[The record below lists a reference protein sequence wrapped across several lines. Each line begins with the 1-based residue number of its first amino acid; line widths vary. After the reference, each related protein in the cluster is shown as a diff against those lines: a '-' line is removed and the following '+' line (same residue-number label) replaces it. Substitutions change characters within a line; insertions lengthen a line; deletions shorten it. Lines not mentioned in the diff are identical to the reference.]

1 MKKQRRI
8 FRTLIS
14 YLSFFSMIALTVTA
28 TVLIFSEVNEIY
40 SSDKGTVSII
50 MLVVCLVLSLL
61 ITTVDLLRR
70 KLTVGRSVEDILD
83 ATQSISEGNFRVRL
97 TPRHSYNKFDDYDK
111 IMYNLNTMASE
122 LSKSEMLK
130 NDFIS
135 NVSHEMKTPLSII
148 RNYASALADEK
159 LDTETREK
167 YTAILIQTTDRLTT
181 LVANIL
187 KLNKLENQQIMSEMT
202 EVRLDESL
210 IQSILEFEEMIES
223 KGIELDCDID
233 EMTIVTSPSHLEIV
247 WNNLLSNAIKFT
259 PSGGKISVSL
269 KNADGRAI
277 VKIADNGMGMTK
289 ETGAHIFDKFYQGDT
304 SHAKEGNGLGL
315 ALVKKVI
322 DILGGSIS
330 VESEL
335 GKGATFIVI
344 INGATDEK

>member
-1 MKKQRRI
+1 
-8 FRTLIS
+8 
-14 YLSFFSMIALTVTA
+14 MIALTVTA

-61 ITTVDLLRR
+61 ITTADSLRR
-70 KLTVGRSVEDILD
+70 KLTIGRSVEDILD

-111 IMYNLNTMASE
+111 IMYNLNTMAAE

-148 RNYASALADEK
+148 RNYATALSDEK
-159 LDTETREK
+159 LDPDTRAK

-181 LVANIL
+181 LVTNIL

-210 IQSILEFEEMIES
+210 IQSILEFEELIEN

-269 KNADGRAI
+269 KNDNSRAI

-289 ETGAHIFDKFYQGDT
+289 ETGFHIFDKFYQGDT

-335 GKGATFIVI
+335 GKGATFTVV
-344 INGATDEK
+344 INGVIDEQ

>member
-1 MKKQRRI
+1 
-8 FRTLIS
+8 
-14 YLSFFSMIALTVTA
+14 MIVLTVTA
-28 TVLIFSEVNEIY
+28 TVIIYSAVNDLY

-61 ITTVDLLRR
+61 ITTIDSLRR
-70 KLTVGRSVEDILD
+70 KLTIGRSVEDILE

-111 IMYNLNTMASE
+111 IMYNLNTMAVE

-148 RNYASALADEK
+148 RNYVSALSDEK
-159 LDTETREK
+159 LDAETRSK
-167 YTAILIQTTDRLTT
+167 YTTILIQTTDRLTA
-181 LVANIL
+181 LVTNIL
-187 KLNKLENQQIMSEMT
+187 KLNKLENQQIMPEMT
-202 EVRLDESL
+202 AVRLDESL
-210 IQSILEFEEMIES
+210 VQSILEFEELIED
-223 KGIELDCDID
+223 KKIELECDID

-259 PSGGKISVSL
+259 SSGGKISVTL
-269 KNADGRAI
+269 KKIDDRAI
-277 VKIADNGMGMTK
+277 VKISDNGTGMTK

-335 GKGATFIVI
+335 GKGATFTVI
-344 INGATDEK
+344 INGVIDEQ

>member
-1 MKKQRRI
+1 
-8 FRTLIS
+8 
-14 YLSFFSMIALTVTA
+14 MIALTVTA

-61 ITTVDLLRR
+61 ITTADSLRR
-70 KLTVGRSVEDILD
+70 KLTIGRSVEDILD

-111 IMYNLNTMASE
+111 IMYNLNTMAAE

-148 RNYASALADEK
+148 RNYASALSDEK
-159 LDTETREK
+159 LDSDTRAK

-181 LVANIL
+181 LVTNIL
-187 KLNKLENQQIMSEMT
+187 KLNKLENQQIMYEMSEI
-202 EVRLDESL
+202 RLDESL
-210 IQSILEFEEMIES
+210 IQSILEFEELIEN

-289 ETGAHIFDKFYQGDT
+289 ETGSHIFDKFYQGDT

-335 GKGATFIVI
+335 GKGATFTVV
-344 INGATDEK
+344 INGVTDEQ

>member
-1 MKKQRRI
+1 MKKQRRF

-14 YLSFFSMIALTVTA
+14 YFSFFFMIVLTVTA
-28 TVLIFSEVNEIY
+28 TVIIYSAVNDLY

-61 ITTVDLLRR
+61 ITTIDSLRR
-70 KLTVGRSVEDILD
+70 KLTIGRSVEDILE

-111 IMYNLNTMASE
+111 IMYNLNTMAVE

-148 RNYASALADEK
+148 RNYVSALSDEK
-159 LDTETREK
+159 LDAETRSK
-167 YTAILIQTTDRLTT
+167 YTTILIQTTDRLTA
-181 LVANIL
+181 LVTNIL
-187 KLNKLENQQIMSEMT
+187 KLNKLENQQIMPEMT
-202 EVRLDESL
+202 AVRLDESL
-210 IQSILEFEEMIES
+210 VQSILEFEELIED
-223 KGIELDCDID
+223 KKIELECDID

-259 PSGGKISVSL
+259 SSGGKISVTL
-269 KNADGRAI
+269 KKIDDRAI
-277 VKIADNGMGMTK
+277 VKISDNGTGMTK

-335 GKGATFIVI
+335 GKGATFTVI
-344 INGATDEK
+344 INGVIDEQ

>member
-1 MKKQRRI
+1 
-8 FRTLIS
+8 
-14 YLSFFSMIALTVTA
+14 MIALTVTA

-61 ITTVDLLRR
+61 ITTADSLRR
-70 KLTVGRSVEDILD
+70 KLTIGRSVEDILD

-111 IMYNLNTMASE
+111 IMYNLNTMAAE

-148 RNYASALADEK
+148 RNYASALSDEK
-159 LDTETREK
+159 LDSDTRAK

-181 LVANIL
+181 LVTNIL
-187 KLNKLENQQIMSEMT
+187 KLNKLENQQIMSETT

-210 IQSILEFEEMIES
+210 IQSILEFEELIEN

-233 EMTIVTSPSHLEIV
+233 EMTIATSPSHLEIV

-269 KNADGRAI
+269 KNDNSRAI

-289 ETGAHIFDKFYQGDT
+289 ETGSHIFDKFYQGDT

-335 GKGATFIVI
+335 GKGATFTVV
-344 INGATDEK
+344 INGVTDEQ

>member
-1 MKKQRRI
+1 
-8 FRTLIS
+8 
-14 YLSFFSMIALTVTA
+14 MIALTVTA

-61 ITTVDLLRR
+61 ITTADSLRR
-70 KLTVGRSVEDILD
+70 KLTIGRSVEDILD

-111 IMYNLNTMASE
+111 IMYNLNTMAAE

-148 RNYASALADEK
+148 CNYASALSDEK
-159 LDTETREK
+159 LDSDTRAK

-181 LVANIL
+181 LVTNIL
-187 KLNKLENQQIMSEMT
+187 KLNKLENQQIMSETT

-210 IQSILEFEEMIES
+210 IQSILEFEELIEN

-233 EMTIVTSPSHLEIV
+233 EMTIATSPSHLEIV

-269 KNADGRAI
+269 KNDNSRAI

-289 ETGAHIFDKFYQGDT
+289 ETGSHIFDKFYQGDT

-335 GKGATFIVI
+335 GKGATFTVV
-344 INGATDEK
+344 INGVTDEQ

>member
-1 MKKQRRI
+1 
-8 FRTLIS
+8 
-14 YLSFFSMIALTVTA
+14 MIVLTVTA
-28 TVLIFSEVNEIY
+28 TVIIYSAVNDLY

-61 ITTVDLLRR
+61 ITTIDSLRR
-70 KLTVGRSVEDILD
+70 KLTIGRSVEDILE

-111 IMYNLNTMASE
+111 IMYNLNTMAVE

-148 RNYASALADEK
+148 RNYVSALSDEK
-159 LDTETREK
+159 LDAETRSK
-167 YTAILIQTTDRLTT
+167 YTTILIQTTDRLTA
-181 LVANIL
+181 LVTNIL
-187 KLNKLENQQIMSEMT
+187 KLNKLENQQIMPEMT
-202 EVRLDESL
+202 AVRLDESL
-210 IQSILEFEEMIES
+210 VQSILEFEELIED
-223 KGIELDCDID
+223 KKIELECDID

-259 PSGGKISVSL
+259 SSGGKISVTL
-269 KNADGRAI
+269 KKIDDRAI
-277 VKIADNGMGMTK
+277 VKISDNGTGMTK

-315 ALVKKVI
+315 ALAKKVI

-335 GKGATFIVI
+335 GKGATFTVI
-344 INGATDEK
+344 INGVIDEQ

>member
-1 MKKQRRI
+1 
-8 FRTLIS
+8 
-14 YLSFFSMIALTVTA
+14 MIALTVTA
-28 TVLIFSEVNEIY
+28 TVLIFSEVSDIY
-40 SSDKGTVSII
+40 ANDRGTISII

-61 ITTVDLLRR
+61 ITTFDSLRR

-97 TPRHSYNKFDDYDK
+97 TPRHEYSKFDDYDK
-111 IMYNLNTMASE
+111 IMYNLNTMAGE

-148 RNYASALADEK
+148 RNYASALSDEK
-159 LDTETREK
+159 LDADTRAK
-167 YTAILIQTTDRLTT
+167 YTSILIQTTDRLTD
-181 LVANIL
+181 LVTNIL
-187 KLNKLENQQIMSEMT
+187 KLNKLENQQIMPEMT
-202 EVRLDESL
+202 AVRLDENL
-210 IQSILEFEEMIES
+210 VQSILEFEDLIERN
-223 KGIELDCDID
+223 GIELDCDID
-233 EMTIVTSPSHLEIV
+233 EMTIVTSPSHLELV

-259 PSGGKISVSL
+259 PYGGKISISL
-269 KNADGRAI
+269 KKVDKSAV
-277 VKIADNGMGMTK
+277 VKIADNGSGMTK

-322 DILGGSIS
+322 DILGGSIA

-335 GKGATFIVI
+335 GKGATFTVV
-344 INGATDEK
+344 INGVIDED